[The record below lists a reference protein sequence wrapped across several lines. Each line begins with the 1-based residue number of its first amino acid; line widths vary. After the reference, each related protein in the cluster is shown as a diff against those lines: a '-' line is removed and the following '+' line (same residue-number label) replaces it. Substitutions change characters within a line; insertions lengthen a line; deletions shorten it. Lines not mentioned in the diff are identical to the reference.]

1 MPEQTNRIRISN
13 IASLEKDNISRG
25 ILDQIKFKF
34 CYENP
39 KFAESLRLGFSNFQT
54 PQTVDLYEDGEDAI
68 SFPRG
73 LVGKLSR
80 LVPNIEIE
88 DNTSINP
95 VEFPPS
101 EITLRPYQEKAVA
114 ALMGKNQ
121 GTLDAPVASGKTIM
135 MIELAVRRGQKTLI
149 LTHTRDLKSQWQDR
163 FKKFTGI
170 EPGLIDDSNFDY
182 EGPVTIGMVQSLN
195 ARKLTP
201 DFLSSFGCVILDEC
215 HHAPAFTFKRLM
227 NLFPARFRYGCTGTL
242 KRRDGLGF
250 MIDAAF
256 GPVIHTIQREEL
268 FSEGQIMQPIIKA
281 IHTSCYL
288 PECNDYRTLIDAVTG
303 DADRNHLILK
313 HLIQVAEAGHSC
325 LVLSERINHIED
337 LSLIFSTLCSDTR
350 SEILTSKVPKTER
363 KRILQDADEGLVK
376 VLFGTKLADEGLDI
390 PRLDRL
396 FLTCPVR
403 SGSKVTQQ
411 VGRIMRTFPGKVD
424 ARVYDFIDKNISL
437 AWSQWLTRK
446 REAYS
451 DFQIEE
457 LSHELTS

>member
-13 IASLEKDNISRG
+13 IASLEKDNVSQG
-25 ILDQIKFKF
+25 ILNQIKFQF

-39 KFAESLRLGFSNFQT
+39 KFAENRRLGFSNFQT
-54 PQTVDLYEDGEDAI
+54 PKVINLYEDEEDVI
-68 SFPRG
+68 RFPRG
-73 LVGKLSR
+73 LMGELSR

-288 PECNDYRTLIDAVTG
+288 PECND
-303 DADRNHLILK
+303 H
-313 HLIQVAEAGHSC
+313 
-325 LVLSERINHIED
+325 
-337 LSLIFSTLCSDTR
+337 
-350 SEILTSKVPKTER
+350 
-363 KRILQDADEGLVK
+363 
-376 VLFGTKLADEGLDI
+376 
-390 PRLDRL
+390 
-396 FLTCPVR
+396 
-403 SGSKVTQQ
+403 
-411 VGRIMRTFPGKVD
+411 
-424 ARVYDFIDKNISL
+424 
-437 AWSQWLTRK
+437 
-446 REAYS
+446 
-451 DFQIEE
+451 
-457 LSHELTS
+457 